1 MRSQTDVY
9 LEWMKFIRSAS
20 WLALESHQV
29 IALRVIKLSRGGA
42 PASREAARMIEEK
55 IIALGEAS
63 AKVASGCSPDSVLS
77 GYRRKVRANRR
88 RLMR

>member
-1 MRSQTDVY
+1 MRSQTGVY

-20 WLALESHQV
+20 WLALESQHV
-29 IALRVIKLSRGGA
+29 IALRVVKLARGGA

-55 IIALGEAS
+55 IIALGEAT
-63 AKVASGCSPDSVLS
+63 AKAASGCSPDSLVT
-77 GYRRKVRANRR
+77 GYRKKVRANRR